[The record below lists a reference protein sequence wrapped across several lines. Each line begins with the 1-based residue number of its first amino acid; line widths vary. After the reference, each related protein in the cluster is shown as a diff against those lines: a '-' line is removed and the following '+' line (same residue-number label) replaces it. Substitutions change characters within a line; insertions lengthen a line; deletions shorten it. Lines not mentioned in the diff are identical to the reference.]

1 MRPEKKRMQYCYWC
15 GQELGIYERHSD
27 DFDTCG
33 KIECNRQLKNSHEA
47 EEDELKHEAEQDH
60 YDRYR

>member
-1 MRPEKKRMQYCYWC
+1 MRPEKKRMQYCFWC
-15 GQELGIYERHSD
+15 GQELGIRED
-27 DFDTCG
+27 DAPDTCG
-33 KIECNRQLKNSHEA
+33 KIECNRQLKNSCEA